1 MSFTSWDFIVAFP
14 LLLAVLQLVRGHQ
27 WQNAIL
33 LVFSW
38 YFYSFNNWRLIF
50 LLWGFSVFAW
60 AVALA
65 IERAR
70 TQPRRKLI
78 LTFGLTIVMLTLG
91 TFKYL
96 DFAIDIANDVARLTG
111 ADAILHHANI
121 SLPLGI
127 SFYAF
132 QCSAYLIDVYRGEF
146 PAVRSFF
153 LFALFKAFFPQ
164 LVAGPIER
172 AHNLMPQLAAD
183 RRPGRQDFS
192 DGIFFLGVG
201 YFLKVVVAD
210 TLDPMVAFAFEGAGQ
225 PGVSGATVLLGVL
238 GFGLQIYG
246 DFAGYSLIAVGLARM
261 LGVKLTMN
269 FNGPYLAQSPAD
281 FWRRWHITLSQWL
294 RDYLYIPLGGNR
306 RGKSRTHVNLM
317 ITMALGGLWHGA
329 AWNFVIWGIYHG
341 LWLAIGRAV
350 GWDGTSDRWAGRLAR
365 GAATFAVVHFGWMLF
380 RVSSVD
386 QAIRILHAVA
396 FDFVVDGQTLI
407 YARIYFPLLA
417 LVMAEQALSVYRARG
432 GTGLLVRSSELNA
445 LVGALAA
452 AMVVAFGFSG
462 TPFIYFRF

>member
-1 MSFTSWDFIVAFP
+1 MSFTSWDFVVAFV
-14 LLLAVLQLVRGHQ
+14 LLLAMLHFVRGHQ

-33 LVFSW
+33 LLFSW
-38 YFYSFNNWRLIF
+38 RFYSYGNWRLIF

-60 AVALA
+60 AMALA
-65 IERAR
+65 IERTR
-70 TQPRRKLI
+70 TQPGRKLV
-78 LTFGLTIVMLTLG
+78 LASSLTIVLITLG
-91 TFKYL
+91 VFKYL
-96 DFAIDIANDVARLTG
+96 DFAIDIANDLTSLAGVG
-111 ADAILHHANI
+111 APLHHQDI

-172 AHNLMPQLAAD
+172 AYNLMPQLASD
-183 RRPGRQDFS
+183 RRPGRQDFA

-210 TLDPMVAFAFEGAGQ
+210 TLDPMVGVAFEGAGQ

-261 LGVKLTMN
+261 MGVKLTLN
-269 FNGPYLAQSPAD
+269 FNGPYLALSPAD
-281 FWRRWHITLSQWL
+281 FWRRWHITLSRWL

-306 RGKSRTHVNLM
+306 RGKGRTYVNLM
-317 ITMALGGLWHGA
+317 ATMALGGLWHGA
-329 AWNFVIWGIYHG
+329 AWNFVIWGVYHG
-341 LWLAIGRAV
+341 VWLAIGRAV
-350 GWDGTSDRWAGRLAR
+350 GWDGTPRAWTGRLAR
-365 GAATFAVVHFGWMLF
+365 GLATFAVVHFGWMLF
-380 RVSSVD
+380 RVADLD
-386 QAIRILHAVA
+386 QAGRILHAIA
-396 FDFVVDGQTLI
+396 TNFVIDHQALV
-407 YARIYFPLLA
+407 YARVYFPLLA
-417 LVMAEQALSVYRARG
+417 LVLAEQALSVYRARG
-432 GTGLLVRSSELNA
+432 GVGLLVRSPEANA
-445 LVGALAA
+445 LIGVLAA
-452 AMVVAFGFSG
+452 CMVVSFGFAG